1 MCKHF
6 NNLGFSIKYSQATQ
20 REMAVEIKLSRIRI
34 LGMLEADQNN
44 LPTPII
50 IPR

>member
-6 NNLGFSIKYSQATQ
+6 TNLGFPIKHSQATQ
-20 REMAVEIKLSRIRI
+20 REMAVEIKLSGIRI
-34 LGMLEADQNN
+34 PGRLEADQNN

-50 IPR
+50 VPR